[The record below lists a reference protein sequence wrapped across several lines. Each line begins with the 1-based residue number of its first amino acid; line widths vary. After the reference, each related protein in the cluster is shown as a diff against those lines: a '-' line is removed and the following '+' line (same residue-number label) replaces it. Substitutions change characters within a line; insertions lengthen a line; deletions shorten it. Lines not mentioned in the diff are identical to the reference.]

1 MREKDCVSHAPGN
14 LFVGVVAAL
23 NERDVDIII
32 EECNEFLPP
41 CLDEVFFFFFLFFF
55 QNKEEISVK

>member
-41 CLDEVFFFFFLFFF
+41 CLDEVFFFFFFFF